1 MIVSYVRETKDFI
14 NKHDTVESL
23 HEGYLL
29 VTPLGVK
36 SLYTNIL
43 NNQSIKVLWDTLN
56 NHELKD
62 VSAKEMYIFNLDF
75 NFDYL
80 YF

>member
-1 MIVSYVRETKDFI
+1 MIASYVRETKDFI

-23 HEGYLL
+23 HEGCLL

-43 NNQSIKVLWDTLN
+43 NNQNIKVLWDTLN